1 MYIRSLIKKIV
12 TPIGK
17 DYEGLKKLISDNKK
31 LIESTKVTI
40 PWLEQKLKES
50 NENISSGNKLPEQD
64 TADLDKQ
71 RKPYAEYK
79 DTPDAI
85 ESQEPRAKSQDV
97 VENKLKAYDAAVDI
111 QDRVQ
116 IGTEI
121 IRELEATY
129 GLGESIIAGSHEEMA
144 DVYPEFNQKDRNFV
158 LDGNVS
164 GCFYN
169 GKLAIDIAGCD
180 NARVLIGALVHE
192 NIHRTINKN
201 YTKEELELIHD
212 QIPLSELKYV
222 PVEDRTSKQR
232 IADEW
237 LAYTTESLLD
247 NNTVDDILSGNIQNW
262 GELSPYTQE
271 QITNILNTQR
281 NGKSKSRTTTPERQ
295 GRSNRNDVATGRPGE
310 IQTVSEATGEGAEAN
325 QPGTTTGD
333 TGRSISGPISE
344 REKLLQEKLSKLGS
358 KLGLD
363 KPRYKRYEIPEKLTA
378 RKTAFSESLSVVEY
392 D

>member
-1 MYIRSLIKKIV
+1 MDKYVEEQQPNLNPTASQKDTPEAVELAEQPLEKVKGITVINEEDNGKTLVYGTKSVQTKLSVKNYTAQEIKEELDFETKKRNDALVELQENERLLSI

-79 DTPDAI
+79 DTSDAI

-97 VENKLKAYDAAVDI
+97 VDNKLQAYDAAVDV

-121 IRELEATY
+121 IRELEATH
-129 GLGESIIAGSHEEMA
+129 GLGESIIAGSHQEMA

-164 GCFYN
+164 GCYYN
-169 GKLAIDIAGCD
+169 G
-180 NARVLIGALVHE
+180 
-192 NIHRTINKN
+192 
-201 YTKEELELIHD
+201 
-212 QIPLSELKYV
+212 
-222 PVEDRTSKQR
+222 
-232 IADEW
+232 
-237 LAYTTESLLD
+237 
-247 NNTVDDILSGNIQNW
+247 
-262 GELSPYTQE
+262 
-271 QITNILNTQR
+271 
-281 NGKSKSRTTTPERQ
+281 
-295 GRSNRNDVATGRPGE
+295 
-310 IQTVSEATGEGAEAN
+310 
-325 QPGTTTGD
+325 
-333 TGRSISGPISE
+333 
-344 REKLLQEKLSKLGS
+344 
-358 KLGLD
+358 
-363 KPRYKRYEIPEKLTA
+363 
-378 RKTAFSESLSVVEY
+378 
-392 D
+392 